1 MRAGEVVEKLGEQL
15 ESEGMLQVLAIPR
28 ARMPV
33 VKFEHPATGEQ
44 QHGLHNQTQTSIE
57 DERVECG
64 YVAAMWAVLFIA
76 KPAGFNKIAYA

>member
-1 MRAGEVVEKLGEQL
+1 MVRAGEVVERLGEQL

-44 QHGLHNQTQTSIE
+44 QHGLYNQTRVSIE
-57 DERVECG
+57 DRFVKCRVRHCFVG
-64 YVAAMWAVLFIA
+64 STLHCLQHLA
-76 KPAGFNKIAYA
+76 